1 MRKQQADMEDLL
13 KNLKDDQPCPQCHR
27 KAVAEL
33 SKQPSNDSKFNNKDT
48 SLRLDSNEP
57 NMIKSFD
64 NVQFKRVNEEIE
76 EDIETNADFTV
87 DDLKI

>member
-1 MRKQQADMEDLL
+1 M
-13 KNLKDDQPCPQCHR
+13 
-27 KAVAEL
+27 AEL